1 MHWQL
6 QELPRLPGGLIHPE
20 GPMSGINGSYPIKM
34 PGMEGWTGG
43 HGGLPMDQWQP
54 RPHQQPP
61 QHPPPPQQQQQQ
73 TLQQQQ
79 QGMGQEFA
87 HHHLPFAQQ
96 LFPQPKPPG
105 ASIGLEQIQVRA
117 RPHVRAHN
125 ASIAD

>member
-1 MHWQL
+1 
-6 QELPRLPGGLIHPE
+6 
-20 GPMSGINGSYPIKM
+20 MSGINGSYPIKM

-61 QHPPPPQQQQQQ
+61 QHPPPPQQLQQQQQ
-73 TLQQQQ
+73 TLQQQ

-117 RPHVRAHN
+117 RPHVRAHTQH
-125 ASIAD
+125 SRLMCVTLPMVMH